1 MGQRQGGAGMGWNV
15 SNRLSG
21 KTLRYTISAYPYTIE
36 VISTDG
42 STKYIDLK
50 NCRNRSG
57 FVMRTLR
64 L

>member
-1 MGQRQGGAGMGWNV
+1 MGWNV